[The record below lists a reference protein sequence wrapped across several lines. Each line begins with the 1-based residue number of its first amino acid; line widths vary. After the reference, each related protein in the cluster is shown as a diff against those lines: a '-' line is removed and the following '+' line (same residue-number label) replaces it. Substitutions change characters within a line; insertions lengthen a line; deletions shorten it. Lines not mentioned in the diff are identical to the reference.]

1 MAEYIEREA
10 ALAALCRG
18 CDKMVP
24 SDEREHCRYRFAG
37 CMEYYNIFELAAADV
52 RPVVRGKNLGKD
64 YNEVDQFVCSECGV
78 ELQEWVRVERDE
90 DFGEVTYHEQ
100 YLNFCPICGADVR
113 EAKA

>member
-10 ALAALCRG
+10 VLAKKFNLESRLHEPISI
-18 CDKMVP
+18 V
-24 SDEREHCRYRFAG
+24 
-37 CMEYYNIFELAAADV
+37 LASEIEWLPAADV
-52 RPVVRGKNLGKD
+52 RPVVRGKNLGND

-100 YLNFCPICGADVR
+100 RLNFCPICGADVR